1 MHEIMLQMKLK
12 INFFTTIFTNLAQL
26 LGLPT
31 DYDKAIKGSRCVN
44 AQPPFEVEVGWWV
57 VW

>member
-1 MHEIMLQMKLK
+1 MKLK
-12 INFFTTIFTNLAQL
+12 INFFTTIFANLAQL

-31 DYDKAIKGSRCVN
+31 DYDEAIKGSRCVN